1 MTLSV
6 GKKILQSVLRG
17 TPYNLH
23 GVQNISHVKFSLSNP
38 HILDGCDEFVLNNSE
53 KVRKYLEGKP
63 LTEVTGMFDEI
74 SAKDDFW
81 NDNIAAQKLMKERM
95 LLLDKIE
102 PLENL
107 IKNSNNIYE
116 LVEMAIESN
125 DPEMEKELETECLE
139 LQRVFDELETKN
151 LFSGEF
157 DSKNAYLT
165 LNAGA
170 GGTESC
176 DWASMLSRMYVRFC
190 ERHGFT
196 VETTDELPGDEAG
209 IKQISFYVQGLYAYG
224 YLRSEI
230 GVHRLVRISPFD
242 ANAKRHTS
250 FVAVSVMPDIDEDIE
265 VEINPAD
272 LRIDTYR
279 ASGAGG
285 QHVNKTSSA
294 IRITHIPTNIVVQC
308 QAERSQHNNKDM
320 AMKMLKAKLYQLEKE
335 KLDKEK
341 QKIAGEKTDIAWGN
355 QIRSY
360 VFQPYQMVKDLR
372 TGHETGNMN
381 SVMDGNIDEFIS
393 AYLKQQIKK

>member
-1 MTLSV
+1 
-6 GKKILQSVLRG
+6 
-17 TPYNLH
+17 
-23 GVQNISHVKFSLSNP
+23 
-38 HILDGCDEFVLNNSE
+38 
-53 KVRKYLEGKP
+53 
-63 LTEVTGMFDEI
+63 
-74 SAKDDFW
+74 
-81 NDNIAAQKLMKERM
+81 MKERM
-95 LLLDKIE
+95 ILIDKIE
-102 PLENL
+102 PVDKLIENS
-107 IKNSNNIYE
+107 KNIYE
-116 LVEMAIESN
+116 LTELSIESN
-125 DPEMEKELETECLE
+125 DMDMEGELEKEYKLLKDS
-139 LQRVFDELETKN
+139 FDSLETKN

-190 ERHGFT
+190 ERRGFT
-196 VETTDELPGDEAG
+196 VETIDELPGDEAG
-209 IKQISFYVQGLYAYG
+209 IKQINFYVQGLYAYG

-242 ANAKRHTS
+242 SNAKRHTS
-250 FVAVSVMPDIDEDIE
+250 FVAVSVMPEIDEDIE
-265 VEINPAD
+265 VDINPAD
-272 LRIDTYR
+272 IRIDTYR
-279 ASGAGG
+279 SSGAGG

-308 QAERSQHNNKDM
+308 QNERSQHSNKDM
-320 AMKMLKAKLYQLEKE
+320 AMKMLKSKLYQLEKE
-335 KLDKEK
+335 KLNKEK
-341 QKIAGEKTDIAWGN
+341 EKIAGDKTDIAWGN

-393 AYLKQQIKK
+393 VYLKRQIANNSKNKNTY

>member
-1 MTLSV
+1 
-6 GKKILQSVLRG
+6 
-17 TPYNLH
+17 
-23 GVQNISHVKFSLSNP
+23 
-38 HILDGCDEFVLNNSE
+38 
-53 KVRKYLEGKP
+53 
-63 LTEVTGMFDEI
+63 
-74 SAKDDFW
+74 
-81 NDNIAAQKLMKERM
+81 MKERM

-102 PLENL
+102 PVDNL
-107 IKNSNNIYE
+107 IKNSNNICE
-116 LVEMAIESN
+116 LAELAISSN
-125 DPEMEKELETECLE
+125 DNEMEAELESECLE
-139 LQRVFDELETKN
+139 LEKVFKELETKN

-190 ERHGFT
+190 ERHGWT
-196 VETTDELPGDEAG
+196 VEITDELPGDEAG
-209 IKQISFYVQGLYAYG
+209 IKQISFYIQGLYAYG

-265 VEINPAD
+265 VDINQAD

-360 VFQPYQMVKDLR
+360 VFQPYQLVKDLR
-372 TGHETGNMN
+372 TSYESGNMN
-381 SVMDGNIDEFIS
+381 SVMDGNIDEFIAS
-393 AYLKQQIKK
+393 YLKMQIKKK

>member
-1 MTLSV
+1 
-6 GKKILQSVLRG
+6 
-17 TPYNLH
+17 
-23 GVQNISHVKFSLSNP
+23 
-38 HILDGCDEFVLNNSE
+38 
-53 KVRKYLEGKP
+53 
-63 LTEVTGMFDEI
+63 
-74 SAKDDFW
+74 
-81 NDNIAAQKLMKERM
+81 MKERM
-95 LLLDKIE
+95 LLIDKIE
-102 PLENL
+102 PVENL
-107 IKNSNNIYE
+107 IKNANNIYE
-116 LVEMAIESN
+116 LTELAISSN
-125 DPEMEKELETECLE
+125 DSEMESELESEYLE
-139 LQRVFDELETKN
+139 LQKVFDELETKN

-190 ERHGFT
+190 ERHGWT

-209 IKQISFYVQGLYAYG
+209 IKQISFYIQGLYAYG

-265 VEINPAD
+265 VDINQAD

-360 VFQPYQMVKDLR
+360 VFQPYQLVKDLR
-372 TGHETGNMN
+372 TGYESGNMN
-381 SVMDGNIDEFIS
+381 SVMDGNIDEFIAS
-393 AYLKQQIKK
+393 YLKMQINKK

>member
-1 MTLSV
+1 
-6 GKKILQSVLRG
+6 
-17 TPYNLH
+17 
-23 GVQNISHVKFSLSNP
+23 
-38 HILDGCDEFVLNNSE
+38 
-53 KVRKYLEGKP
+53 
-63 LTEVTGMFDEI
+63 
-74 SAKDDFW
+74 
-81 NDNIAAQKLMKERM
+81 MKERM
-95 LLLDKIE
+95 LLIDKIE
-102 PLENL
+102 PVDKL
-107 IKNSNNIYE
+107 IESSKNIYE
-116 LVEMAIESN
+116 LTELSIESS
-125 DPEMEKELETECLE
+125 DTAMEKELEKEYISLKETFE
-139 LQRVFDELETKN
+139 ELETKN

-176 DWASMLSRMYVRFC
+176 DWASMLSRMYVRFS
-190 ERHGFT
+190 EKHGFS
-196 VETTDELPGDEAG
+196 VETIDELPGDEAG
-209 IKQISFYVQGLYAYG
+209 IKQINFYVQGLYAYG

-250 FVAVSVMPDIDEDIE
+250 FVAVSVMPEIDEDIE

-279 ASGAGG
+279 SSGAGG

-308 QAERSQHNNKDM
+308 QNERSQHSNKDM
-320 AMKMLKAKLYQLEKE
+320 AMKMLKSKLYQLEKE
-335 KLDKEK
+335 KLNKEK
-341 QKIAGEKTDIAWGN
+341 EKIAGDKTEIAWGN

-360 VFQPYQMVKDLR
+360 VFQPYQLVKDLR
-372 TGHETGNMN
+372 TGYETGNMN

-393 AYLKQQIKK
+393 AYLKQQISNKSGK

>member
-1 MTLSV
+1 M
-6 GKKILQSVLRG
+6 
-17 TPYNLH
+17 
-23 GVQNISHVKFSLSNP
+23 
-38 HILDGCDEFVLNNSE
+38 
-53 KVRKYLEGKP
+53 
-63 LTEVTGMFDEI
+63 
-74 SAKDDFW
+74 
-81 NDNIAAQKLMKERM
+81 
-95 LLLDKIE
+95 LDKIE
-102 PLENL
+102 PVDNL
-107 IKNSNNIYE
+107 IKNANNIYE
-116 LVEMAIESN
+116 LTELAISSN
-125 DPEMEKELETECLE
+125 DNEMESELESEYLE
-139 LQRVFDELETKN
+139 LQKVFDEIETKN

-190 ERHGFT
+190 ERHGWT

-209 IKQISFYVQGLYAYG
+209 IKQISFYIQGLYAYG

-265 VEINPAD
+265 VDINQAD

-360 VFQPYQMVKDLR
+360 VFQPYQLVKDLR
-372 TGHETGNMN
+372 TGYESGNMN
-381 SVMDGNIDEFIS
+381 SVMDGNIDEFIAS
-393 AYLKQQIKK
+393 YLKQQIKK

>member
-1 MTLSV
+1 
-6 GKKILQSVLRG
+6 
-17 TPYNLH
+17 
-23 GVQNISHVKFSLSNP
+23 
-38 HILDGCDEFVLNNSE
+38 
-53 KVRKYLEGKP
+53 
-63 LTEVTGMFDEI
+63 
-74 SAKDDFW
+74 
-81 NDNIAAQKLMKERM
+81 MKERM
-95 LLLDKIE
+95 LLIDKIE
-102 PLENL
+102 PVENL
-107 IKNSNNIYE
+107 IKNANNIYE
-116 LVEMAIESN
+116 LTELAISSN
-125 DPEMEKELETECLE
+125 DSEMESELESEYLE
-139 LQRVFDELETKN
+139 LQKVFDELETKN

-190 ERHGFT
+190 ERHGWT
-196 VETTDELPGDEAG
+196 VEITDELPGDEAG
-209 IKQISFYVQGLYAYG
+209 IKQISFYIQGLYAYG

-265 VEINPAD
+265 VDINQAD

-360 VFQPYQMVKDLR
+360 VFQPYQLVKDLR
-372 TGHETGNMN
+372 TGYESGNMN
-381 SVMDGNIDEFIS
+381 SVMDGNIDEFIAS
-393 AYLKQQIKK
+393 YLKMQINKK

>member
-1 MTLSV
+1 
-6 GKKILQSVLRG
+6 
-17 TPYNLH
+17 
-23 GVQNISHVKFSLSNP
+23 
-38 HILDGCDEFVLNNSE
+38 
-53 KVRKYLEGKP
+53 
-63 LTEVTGMFDEI
+63 
-74 SAKDDFW
+74 
-81 NDNIAAQKLMKERM
+81 MKEKM
-95 LLLDKIE
+95 ILLDKIT
-102 PLENL
+102 PIDNL

-116 LVEMAIESN
+116 LIEMSIETN
-125 DPEMEKELETECLE
+125 DIEMEKELETECIE
-139 LQRVFDELETKN
+139 LQKNFNEIETKN

-157 DSKNAYLT
+157 DNKNAYLT

-190 ERHGFT
+190 ERHNFV
-196 VETTDELPGDEAG
+196 VEITDELPGDEAG
-209 IKQISFYVQGLYAYG
+209 IKQISFYIQGLYAYG

-265 VEINPAD
+265 IDINPSD

-308 QAERSQHNNKDM
+308 QAERSQHNNKYM

-372 TGHETGNMN
+372 TGYESGNMN

-393 AYLKQQIKK
+393 AYLKHQIKK

>member
-1 MTLSV
+1 
-6 GKKILQSVLRG
+6 
-17 TPYNLH
+17 
-23 GVQNISHVKFSLSNP
+23 
-38 HILDGCDEFVLNNSE
+38 
-53 KVRKYLEGKP
+53 
-63 LTEVTGMFDEI
+63 
-74 SAKDDFW
+74 
-81 NDNIAAQKLMKERM
+81 MKERM
-95 LLLDKIE
+95 LLIDKIE
-102 PLENL
+102 PVENL
-107 IKNSNNIYE
+107 IKNANNIYE
-116 LVEMAIESN
+116 LTELAIASN
-125 DPEMEKELETECLE
+125 DSEMESELESEYLE
-139 LQRVFDELETKN
+139 LQKVFDELETKN

-190 ERHGFT
+190 EMHGWT

-209 IKQISFYVQGLYAYG
+209 IKQISFYIQGLYAYG

-265 VEINPAD
+265 VDINQTD

-360 VFQPYQMVKDLR
+360 VFQPYQLVKDLR
-372 TGHETGNMN
+372 TGYESGNMN
-381 SVMDGNIDEFIS
+381 SVMDGNIDEFIAS
-393 AYLKQQIKK
+393 YLKMQINKK

>member
-1 MTLSV
+1 
-6 GKKILQSVLRG
+6 
-17 TPYNLH
+17 
-23 GVQNISHVKFSLSNP
+23 
-38 HILDGCDEFVLNNSE
+38 
-53 KVRKYLEGKP
+53 
-63 LTEVTGMFDEI
+63 
-74 SAKDDFW
+74 
-81 NDNIAAQKLMKERM
+81 MKERM
-95 LLLDKIE
+95 LLIDKIE
-102 PLENL
+102 PVENL
-107 IKNSNNIYE
+107 IKNANNIYE
-116 LVEMAIESN
+116 LTELAISSN
-125 DPEMEKELETECLE
+125 DSEMESELESEYLE
-139 LQRVFDELETKN
+139 LQKVFDELETKN

-190 ERHGFT
+190 ERHGWT

-209 IKQISFYVQGLYAYG
+209 IKQISFYIQGLYAYG

-265 VEINPAD
+265 VDINQAD

-360 VFQPYQMVKDLR
+360 VFQPYQLVKDLR
-372 TGHETGNMN
+372 TGYESGNMN
-381 SVMDGNIDEFIS
+381 SVMDGNIDEFIAS
-393 AYLKQQIKK
+393 YLKMQINRK

>member
-1 MTLSV
+1 
-6 GKKILQSVLRG
+6 
-17 TPYNLH
+17 
-23 GVQNISHVKFSLSNP
+23 
-38 HILDGCDEFVLNNSE
+38 
-53 KVRKYLEGKP
+53 
-63 LTEVTGMFDEI
+63 
-74 SAKDDFW
+74 
-81 NDNIAAQKLMKERM
+81 MKEKM
-95 LLLDKIE
+95 ILLDKIT
-102 PLENL
+102 PIDNL

-116 LVEMAIESN
+116 LIEMSIETN
-125 DPEMEKELETECLE
+125 DIEMEKELETECIE
-139 LQRVFDELETKN
+139 LQKNFNEIETKN

-157 DSKNAYLT
+157 DNKNAYLT

-190 ERHGFT
+190 ERHNFV
-196 VETTDELPGDEAG
+196 VEITDELPGDEAG
-209 IKQISFYVQGLYAYG
+209 IKQISFYIQGLYAYG

-265 VEINPAD
+265 IDINPSD

-308 QAERSQHNNKDM
+308 QAERSQHNNKYM

-372 TGHETGNMN
+372 TGYESGNMN

-393 AYLKQQIKK
+393 AYLKHQIKNNF

>member
-1 MTLSV
+1 
-6 GKKILQSVLRG
+6 
-17 TPYNLH
+17 
-23 GVQNISHVKFSLSNP
+23 
-38 HILDGCDEFVLNNSE
+38 
-53 KVRKYLEGKP
+53 
-63 LTEVTGMFDEI
+63 
-74 SAKDDFW
+74 
-81 NDNIAAQKLMKERM
+81 MKERM

-102 PLENL
+102 PVENL

-116 LVEMAIESN
+116 LVEMAIESG
-125 DPEMEKELETECLE
+125 DTEMEKELETECLE

-196 VETTDELPGDEAG
+196 VEATDELPGDEAG

-265 VEINPAD
+265 IEINQSD

-372 TGHETGNMN
+372 TGHESGNMN

>member
-1 MTLSV
+1 
-6 GKKILQSVLRG
+6 
-17 TPYNLH
+17 
-23 GVQNISHVKFSLSNP
+23 
-38 HILDGCDEFVLNNSE
+38 
-53 KVRKYLEGKP
+53 
-63 LTEVTGMFDEI
+63 
-74 SAKDDFW
+74 
-81 NDNIAAQKLMKERM
+81 MKERM
-95 LLLDKIE
+95 ILIDKIE
-102 PLENL
+102 PIDNL
-107 IKNSNNIYE
+107 IKNSNNVYE
-116 LVEMAIESN
+116 LIEMAIESN
-125 DPEMEKELETECLE
+125 DTEMEKELENECIE
-139 LQRVFDELETKN
+139 LQKVFDELETKN

-196 VETTDELPGDEAG
+196 VEITDELPGDEAG
-209 IKQISFYVQGLYAYG
+209 IKQISFYVQGLYSYG

-265 VEINPAD
+265 IEINQSD

-320 AMKMLKAKLYQLEKE
+320 AMKMLKAKLYQLEKD

-372 TGHETGNMN
+372 TGCESGNMN

-393 AYLKQQIKK
+393 SYLKQQIKK

>member
-1 MTLSV
+1 
-6 GKKILQSVLRG
+6 
-17 TPYNLH
+17 
-23 GVQNISHVKFSLSNP
+23 
-38 HILDGCDEFVLNNSE
+38 
-53 KVRKYLEGKP
+53 
-63 LTEVTGMFDEI
+63 
-74 SAKDDFW
+74 
-81 NDNIAAQKLMKERM
+81 MKERM
-95 LLLDKIE
+95 LLIDKIE
-102 PLENL
+102 PVENL
-107 IKNSNNIYE
+107 IKNANNIYE
-116 LVEMAIESN
+116 LAELAISSN
-125 DPEMEKELETECLE
+125 DSEMESELESEYLE
-139 LQRVFDELETKN
+139 LQKVFDELETKN

-190 ERHGFT
+190 ERHGWT

-209 IKQISFYVQGLYAYG
+209 IKQISFYIQGLYAYG

-265 VEINPAD
+265 VDINQAD

-360 VFQPYQMVKDLR
+360 VFQPYQLVKDLR
-372 TGHETGNMN
+372 TGYESGNMN
-381 SVMDGNIDEFIS
+381 SVMDGNIDEFIAS
-393 AYLKQQIKK
+393 YLKMQINKK

>member
-1 MTLSV
+1 
-6 GKKILQSVLRG
+6 
-17 TPYNLH
+17 
-23 GVQNISHVKFSLSNP
+23 
-38 HILDGCDEFVLNNSE
+38 
-53 KVRKYLEGKP
+53 
-63 LTEVTGMFDEI
+63 
-74 SAKDDFW
+74 
-81 NDNIAAQKLMKERM
+81 MKERM
-95 LLLDKIE
+95 LLIDKIE
-102 PLENL
+102 PVENL
-107 IKNSNNIYE
+107 IKNANNIYE
-116 LVEMAIESN
+116 LTELAIGSN
-125 DPEMEKELETECLE
+125 DSEMESELESEYLE
-139 LQRVFDELETKN
+139 LQKVFDEFETKN

-190 ERHGFT
+190 ERHGWT

-209 IKQISFYVQGLYAYG
+209 IKQISFYIQGLYAYG

-265 VEINPAD
+265 VDINQAD

-360 VFQPYQMVKDLR
+360 VFQPYQLVKDLR
-372 TGHETGNMN
+372 TGYESGNMN
-381 SVMDGNIDEFIS
+381 SVMDGNIDEFIAS
-393 AYLKQQIKK
+393 YLKMQINKK

>member
-1 MTLSV
+1 
-6 GKKILQSVLRG
+6 
-17 TPYNLH
+17 
-23 GVQNISHVKFSLSNP
+23 
-38 HILDGCDEFVLNNSE
+38 
-53 KVRKYLEGKP
+53 
-63 LTEVTGMFDEI
+63 
-74 SAKDDFW
+74 
-81 NDNIAAQKLMKERM
+81 MKERM

-102 PLENL
+102 PVDNL
-107 IKNSNNIYE
+107 IKNANNIYE
-116 LVEMAIESN
+116 LTELAISSN
-125 DPEMEKELETECLE
+125 DSEMESELENEYLE
-139 LQRVFDELETKN
+139 LQKVFDEIETKN

-157 DSKNAYLT
+157 DSKSAYLT

-190 ERHGFT
+190 ERHGWT

-209 IKQISFYVQGLYAYG
+209 IKQISFYIQGLYAYG

-265 VEINPAD
+265 VDINQAD

-360 VFQPYQMVKDLR
+360 VFQPYQLVKDLR
-372 TGHETGNMN
+372 TGYESGNMN
-381 SVMDGNIDEFIS
+381 SVMDGNIDEFIAS
-393 AYLKQQIKK
+393 YLKQQIKK

>member
-1 MTLSV
+1 
-6 GKKILQSVLRG
+6 
-17 TPYNLH
+17 
-23 GVQNISHVKFSLSNP
+23 
-38 HILDGCDEFVLNNSE
+38 
-53 KVRKYLEGKP
+53 
-63 LTEVTGMFDEI
+63 
-74 SAKDDFW
+74 
-81 NDNIAAQKLMKERM
+81 MKERM

-102 PLENL
+102 PVDNL
-107 IKNSNNIYE
+107 IKNANNIYE
-116 LVEMAIESN
+116 LTELAISSN
-125 DPEMEKELETECLE
+125 DNEMESELESEYLE
-139 LQRVFDELETKN
+139 LQKVFDEIETKN

-157 DSKNAYLT
+157 DSKSAYLT

-190 ERHGFT
+190 ERHGWT

-209 IKQISFYVQGLYAYG
+209 IKQISFYIQGLYAYG

-265 VEINPAD
+265 VDINQAD

-360 VFQPYQMVKDLR
+360 VFQPYQLVKDLR
-372 TGHETGNMN
+372 TGYESGNMN
-381 SVMDGNIDEFIS
+381 SVMDGNIDEFIAS
-393 AYLKQQIKK
+393 YLKQQIKK

>member
-1 MTLSV
+1 
-6 GKKILQSVLRG
+6 
-17 TPYNLH
+17 
-23 GVQNISHVKFSLSNP
+23 
-38 HILDGCDEFVLNNSE
+38 
-53 KVRKYLEGKP
+53 
-63 LTEVTGMFDEI
+63 
-74 SAKDDFW
+74 
-81 NDNIAAQKLMKERM
+81 MKERM
-95 LLLDKIE
+95 LLIDKIE
-102 PLENL
+102 PVENL
-107 IKNSNNIYE
+107 IKNANNIYE
-116 LVEMAIESN
+116 LTELAISSN
-125 DPEMEKELETECLE
+125 DSEMESELESEYSE
-139 LQRVFDELETKN
+139 LQKVFDELETKN

-190 ERHGFT
+190 ERHGWT

-209 IKQISFYVQGLYAYG
+209 IKQISFYIQGLYAYG

-265 VEINPAD
+265 VDINQAD

-294 IRITHIPTNIVVQC
+294 IRITHIPTNTVVQC

-360 VFQPYQMVKDLR
+360 VFQPYQLVKDLR
-372 TGHETGNMN
+372 TGYESGNMN
-381 SVMDGNIDEFIS
+381 SVMDGNIDEFIAS
-393 AYLKQQIKK
+393 YLKMQINKK

>member
-1 MTLSV
+1 M
-6 GKKILQSVLRG
+6 
-17 TPYNLH
+17 
-23 GVQNISHVKFSLSNP
+23 
-38 HILDGCDEFVLNNSE
+38 
-53 KVRKYLEGKP
+53 
-63 LTEVTGMFDEI
+63 
-74 SAKDDFW
+74 
-81 NDNIAAQKLMKERM
+81 
-95 LLLDKIE
+95 
-102 PLENL
+102 
-107 IKNSNNIYE
+107 
-116 LVEMAIESN
+116 
-125 DPEMEKELETECLE
+125 
-139 LQRVFDELETKN
+139 
-151 LFSGEF
+151 
-157 DSKNAYLT
+157 
-165 LNAGA
+165 
-170 GGTESC
+170 
-176 DWASMLSRMYVRFC
+176 
-190 ERHGFT
+190 
-196 VETTDELPGDEAG
+196 
-209 IKQISFYVQGLYAYG
+209 
-224 YLRSEI
+224 RSEI

-265 VEINPAD
+265 VEINLAD

-372 TGHETGNMN
+372 TGHESGNMN

>member
-1 MTLSV
+1 
-6 GKKILQSVLRG
+6 
-17 TPYNLH
+17 
-23 GVQNISHVKFSLSNP
+23 
-38 HILDGCDEFVLNNSE
+38 
-53 KVRKYLEGKP
+53 
-63 LTEVTGMFDEI
+63 
-74 SAKDDFW
+74 
-81 NDNIAAQKLMKERM
+81 MKERM
-95 LLLDKIE
+95 LLIDKIE
-102 PLENL
+102 PVENL
-107 IKNSNNIYE
+107 IKNANNIYE
-116 LVEMAIESN
+116 LTELAISSN
-125 DPEMEKELETECLE
+125 DSEMELELESEYLE
-139 LQRVFDELETKN
+139 LQKVFDELETKN

-190 ERHGFT
+190 ERHGWT

-209 IKQISFYVQGLYAYG
+209 IKQISFYIQGLYAYG

-265 VEINPAD
+265 VDINQAD

-360 VFQPYQMVKDLR
+360 VFQPYQLVKDLR
-372 TGHETGNMN
+372 TGYESGNMN
-381 SVMDGNIDEFIS
+381 SVMDGNIDEFIAS
-393 AYLKQQIKK
+393 YLKMQINKK

>member
-1 MTLSV
+1 
-6 GKKILQSVLRG
+6 
-17 TPYNLH
+17 
-23 GVQNISHVKFSLSNP
+23 
-38 HILDGCDEFVLNNSE
+38 
-53 KVRKYLEGKP
+53 
-63 LTEVTGMFDEI
+63 
-74 SAKDDFW
+74 
-81 NDNIAAQKLMKERM
+81 MKERM
-95 LLLDKIE
+95 LLIDKIE
-102 PLENL
+102 PVENL
-107 IKNSNNIYE
+107 IKNANNIYE
-116 LVEMAIESN
+116 LTELAIGSN
-125 DPEMEKELETECLE
+125 DSEMESELESEYLE
-139 LQRVFDELETKN
+139 LQKVFDELETKN

-190 ERHGFT
+190 ERHGWT

-209 IKQISFYVQGLYAYG
+209 IKQISFYIQGLYAYG

-265 VEINPAD
+265 VDINQAD

-294 IRITHIPTNIVVQC
+294 IRITHLPTNIVVQC

-360 VFQPYQMVKDLR
+360 VFQPYQLVKDLR
-372 TGHETGNMN
+372 TGYESGNMN
-381 SVMDGNIDEFIS
+381 SVMDGNIDEFIAS
-393 AYLKQQIKK
+393 YLKMQINKK

>member
-1 MTLSV
+1 
-6 GKKILQSVLRG
+6 
-17 TPYNLH
+17 
-23 GVQNISHVKFSLSNP
+23 
-38 HILDGCDEFVLNNSE
+38 
-53 KVRKYLEGKP
+53 
-63 LTEVTGMFDEI
+63 
-74 SAKDDFW
+74 
-81 NDNIAAQKLMKERM
+81 MKERM

-102 PLENL
+102 PVDNL
-107 IKNSNNIYE
+107 IKNSNNICE
-116 LVEMAIESN
+116 LTELAISSN
-125 DPEMEKELETECLE
+125 DNEMEAELESECLE
-139 LQRVFDELETKN
+139 LQKVFEELETKN

-190 ERHGFT
+190 ERHGWT

-209 IKQISFYVQGLYAYG
+209 IKQISFYIQGLYAYG

-265 VEINPAD
+265 VDINQAD

-360 VFQPYQMVKDLR
+360 VFQPYQLVKDLR
-372 TGHETGNMN
+372 TGYESRNMN

-393 AYLKQQIKK
+393 AYLKWKIKK

>member
-1 MTLSV
+1 
-6 GKKILQSVLRG
+6 
-17 TPYNLH
+17 
-23 GVQNISHVKFSLSNP
+23 
-38 HILDGCDEFVLNNSE
+38 
-53 KVRKYLEGKP
+53 
-63 LTEVTGMFDEI
+63 
-74 SAKDDFW
+74 
-81 NDNIAAQKLMKERM
+81 MKERM

-102 PLENL
+102 PVDNL
-107 IKNSNNIYE
+107 IKNSNNICE
-116 LVEMAIESN
+116 LTELAISSN
-125 DPEMEKELETECLE
+125 DNEMEAELESECLE
-139 LQRVFDELETKN
+139 LQKVFEELETKN

-190 ERHGFT
+190 ERHGWT

-209 IKQISFYVQGLYAYG
+209 IKQISFYIQGLYAYG

-265 VEINPAD
+265 VDINQAD

-360 VFQPYQMVKDLR
+360 VFQPYQLVKDLR
-372 TGHETGNMN
+372 TGYESGNMN

-393 AYLKQQIKK
+393 AYLKWKIKK

>member
-1 MTLSV
+1 
-6 GKKILQSVLRG
+6 
-17 TPYNLH
+17 
-23 GVQNISHVKFSLSNP
+23 
-38 HILDGCDEFVLNNSE
+38 
-53 KVRKYLEGKP
+53 
-63 LTEVTGMFDEI
+63 
-74 SAKDDFW
+74 
-81 NDNIAAQKLMKERM
+81 MKERM
-95 LLLDKIE
+95 LLIDKIE
-102 PLENL
+102 PVENL
-107 IKNSNNIYE
+107 IKNANNIYE
-116 LVEMAIESN
+116 LVELAISSN
-125 DPEMEKELETECLE
+125 DSEMESELENEYLE
-139 LQRVFDELETKN
+139 LQKVFDELETKN

-190 ERHGFT
+190 ERHGWT

-209 IKQISFYVQGLYAYG
+209 IKQISFYIQGLYAYG

-265 VEINPAD
+265 VDINQAD

-360 VFQPYQMVKDLR
+360 VFQPYQLVKDLR
-372 TGHETGNMN
+372 TGYESGNMN
-381 SVMDGNIDEFIS
+381 SVMDGNIDEFIAS
-393 AYLKQQIKK
+393 YLKMQINKK

>member
-1 MTLSV
+1 
-6 GKKILQSVLRG
+6 
-17 TPYNLH
+17 
-23 GVQNISHVKFSLSNP
+23 
-38 HILDGCDEFVLNNSE
+38 
-53 KVRKYLEGKP
+53 
-63 LTEVTGMFDEI
+63 
-74 SAKDDFW
+74 
-81 NDNIAAQKLMKERM
+81 MKERM
-95 LLLDKIE
+95 LLIDKIE
-102 PLENL
+102 PVENL
-107 IKNSNNIYE
+107 IKNANNIYE
-116 LVEMAIESN
+116 LTELAIGSN
-125 DPEMEKELETECLE
+125 DSEMESELESEYLE
-139 LQRVFDELETKN
+139 LQKVFDELETKN

-190 ERHGFT
+190 ERHGWT

-209 IKQISFYVQGLYAYG
+209 IKQISFYIQGLYAYG

-265 VEINPAD
+265 VDINQAD

-360 VFQPYQMVKDLR
+360 VFQPYQLVKDLR
-372 TGHETGNMN
+372 TGYESGNMN
-381 SVMDGNIDEFIS
+381 SVMDGNIDEFIAS
-393 AYLKQQIKK
+393 YLKMQINKK

>member
-1 MTLSV
+1 MFDPESIY
-6 GKKILQSVLRG
+6 KR
-17 TPYNLH
+17 
-23 GVQNISHVKFSLSNP
+23 VKE
-38 HILDGCDEFVLNNSE
+38 I
-53 KVRKYLEGKP
+53 
-63 LTEVTGMFDEI
+63 DEI

-81 NDNIAAQKLMKERM
+81 SDNISAQKLMKERM

-102 PLENL
+102 PVDNL

-116 LVEMAIESN
+116 LTELAINSN
-125 DPEMEKELETECLE
+125 DNEMESELESECLE
-139 LQRVFDELETKN
+139 LQKVFEELETKN

-190 ERHGFT
+190 ERHGWT

-209 IKQISFYVQGLYAYG
+209 IKQISFYIQGLYAYG

-265 VEINPAD
+265 VDINQAD

-360 VFQPYQMVKDLR
+360 VFQPYQLVKDLR
-372 TGHETGNMN
+372 TGYESGNMN

-393 AYLKQQIKK
+393 AYLKWKIKK

>member
-1 MTLSV
+1 
-6 GKKILQSVLRG
+6 
-17 TPYNLH
+17 
-23 GVQNISHVKFSLSNP
+23 
-38 HILDGCDEFVLNNSE
+38 
-53 KVRKYLEGKP
+53 
-63 LTEVTGMFDEI
+63 
-74 SAKDDFW
+74 
-81 NDNIAAQKLMKERM
+81 MKERM

-102 PLENL
+102 PVDNL
-107 IKNSNNIYE
+107 IKNSNNICE
-116 LVEMAIESN
+116 LTELAISSN
-125 DPEMEKELETECLE
+125 DNEMEAELESECLE
-139 LQRVFDELETKN
+139 LQKVFEELETKN

-157 DSKNAYLT
+157 DSRNAYLT

-190 ERHGFT
+190 ERHGWT

-209 IKQISFYVQGLYAYG
+209 IKQISFYIQGLYAYG

-265 VEINPAD
+265 VDINQAD

-360 VFQPYQMVKDLR
+360 VFQPYQLVKDLR
-372 TGHETGNMN
+372 TGYESGNMN

-393 AYLKQQIKK
+393 AYLKWKIKK

>member
-1 MTLSV
+1 
-6 GKKILQSVLRG
+6 
-17 TPYNLH
+17 
-23 GVQNISHVKFSLSNP
+23 
-38 HILDGCDEFVLNNSE
+38 
-53 KVRKYLEGKP
+53 
-63 LTEVTGMFDEI
+63 
-74 SAKDDFW
+74 
-81 NDNIAAQKLMKERM
+81 MKERM
-95 LLLDKIE
+95 LLIDKIE
-102 PLENL
+102 PVENL
-107 IKNSNNIYE
+107 IKNANNIYE
-116 LVEMAIESN
+116 LTELAISSN
-125 DPEMEKELETECLE
+125 DSEMESELENEYLE
-139 LQRVFDELETKN
+139 LQKVFDELETKN

-190 ERHGFT
+190 ERHGWT

-209 IKQISFYVQGLYAYG
+209 IKQISFYIQGLYAYG

-265 VEINPAD
+265 VDINQAD

-335 KLDKEK
+335 RLDKEK

-360 VFQPYQMVKDLR
+360 VFQPYQLVKDLR
-372 TGHETGNMN
+372 TGYESGNMN
-381 SVMDGNIDEFIS
+381 SVMDGNIDEFIAS
-393 AYLKQQIKK
+393 YLKMQINNKK

>member
-1 MTLSV
+1 MTLSEI
-6 GKKILQSVLRG
+6 KIIVSNIKEQSEILRG
-17 TPYNLH
+17 YLDPDSIYKR
-23 GVQNISHVKFSLSNP
+23 VKE
-38 HILDGCDEFVLNNSE
+38 I
-53 KVRKYLEGKP
+53 
-63 LTEVTGMFDEI
+63 DEI
-74 SAKDDFW
+74 SSKDNFW
-81 NDNIAAQKLMKERM
+81 NDNISAQKLMKERM

-102 PLENL
+102 PVDNL

-116 LVEMAIESN
+116 LAEMAIESN
-125 DPEMEKELETECLE
+125 DTEMEKELEEECLE
-139 LQRVFDELETKN
+139 LQKIFDELETKN

-265 VEINPAD
+265 VEINQAD

-320 AMKMLKAKLYQLEKE
+320 AMKMLKAKLYQLEKD

-372 TGHETGNMN
+372 TGFESGNMN

-393 AYLKQQIKK
+393 AYLKHQIKK

>member
-1 MTLSV
+1 MTLSEIKGIV
-6 GKKILQSVLRG
+6 SNIKEQSEILRG
-17 TPYNLH
+17 YLDPDSIYNR
-23 GVQNISHVKFSLSNP
+23 VKE
-38 HILDGCDEFVLNNSE
+38 I
-53 KVRKYLEGKP
+53 
-63 LTEVTGMFDEI
+63 DEI

-102 PLENL
+102 PVENL

-125 DPEMEKELETECLE
+125 DSEMEKELETECLE
-139 LQRVFDELETKN
+139 LQKVFEELETKN

-265 VEINPAD
+265 IEINPAD

-372 TGHETGNMN
+372 TGCESGNMN